1 MWFKIS
7 ALILALLGL
16 GAALRAAQL
25 WWMAG
30 NVPILPDTAAS
41 ISDVPEQ
48 FTMALQA
55 GTFESARLNQ
65 RAAKWTAA
73 AAVLSA
79 LGSLCGVL

>member
-1 MWFKIS
+1 MWFKAS
-7 ALILALLGL
+7 AVVLALMGL

-25 WWMAG
+25 WWKAG
-30 NVPILPDTAAS
+30 NVPILPETAAS

-55 GTFESARLNQ
+55 GSFESAKLNQ
-65 RAAKWTAA
+65 RAAKCTAA

-79 LGSLCGVL
+79 LGSFCGVL